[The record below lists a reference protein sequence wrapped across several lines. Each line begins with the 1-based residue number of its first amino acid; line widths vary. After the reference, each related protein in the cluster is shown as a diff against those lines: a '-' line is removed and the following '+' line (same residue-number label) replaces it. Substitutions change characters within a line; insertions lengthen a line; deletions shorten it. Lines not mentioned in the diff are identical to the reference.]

1 MVVSGNTSLGG
12 FSGPNDVVTTLA
24 GRANFGSAD
33 GTGSA
38 ASFKL
43 PRGAAVGPDGNIY
56 VADTENSIIR
66 KVTPSGVVTTL
77 AGSGLR
83 GNGDGTGAA
92 ASFRGPNGI
101 CIDADGNIYVADT
114 DNNRIRKVTQEGVVT
129 TLAGSGALGFADGS
143 NTGALFAGPFG
154 VTIGLDGNIYVADTG
169 NNRIRKVTPEGV
181 VTTVAGSG
189 SGGFSDAL
197 LGPSSAASFNS
208 PKAVAVG
215 IDGNIYVADTF
226 NSRIRKVTPQGVV
239 TTLAGQATIGSADG
253 IGAVASFNLPNHISA
268 AKDGNIYVADTGNN
282 RIRKVTPQGVVTTLV
297 GNLAGYADGTGSAA
311 LFSGPSAVAI
321 DPDGN
326 IYIADTGNNRIR
338 KIDSGLTS
346 VNIKGN
352 VYVANHIAISTLSAY
367 SMVVKGDIQTTS
379 GMFRGDGSGLTNIPY
394 LAPSASFSNLTVT
407 SNLYVPF
414 IYNSS
419 LQTSSI
425 MASTIIASSIT
436 ASTVATSTLSAYT
449 IFVGNASFSNL
460 IVSPN
465 LYVPFIYN
473 SSLQTSSIMAST
485 IIASSI
491 TASTVA
497 TSTLSAYSMVVKG
510 DIQTISGKFIGDGS
524 ALTNLPNS
532 GNSVSFNN
540 LYAPFI
546 YNTSLQTSNVMA
558 STIIA
563 SSITASTVATSTLWA
578 YSMLVRGNTT
588 LGGVPAAN
596 NAVITFAGSGTATSV
611 DNTGTAASFNGPK
624 GVAIARDGN
633 IYVAEF
639 LNNRIRK
646 VTPEGVVTTL
656 AGSGTQGSTDAS
668 GSAASFS
675 GPSGVAVT
683 REGIIYVADTLNN
696 RIRKVTPAG
705 VVTTLAGSG
714 VQGSTNGSGSAASFS
729 GPTGLAIGPDGNIYV
744 ADTNNNRIRKVT
756 PDGIVTTLAGS
767 GTGAFADA
775 PLGPGSS
782 ASFNGPKG
790 IVIDSDGNIYVADTF
805 NARIRKVTSS
815 GLVTTLAGSG
825 AATWVDNTGSAA
837 SFSSPSG
844 LAIDLDGNIY
854 VADTTNH
861 RIRKV
866 TPAGVVTTLAG
877 SGTGGFVNGVGLA
890 ASFNGPEGIAI
901 ARDGSIYI
909 GDSGNNRIRKIDSG
923 VSSIN
928 ITGIV
933 NTVGNVNVNG
943 DLDVSGNTELRG
955 EVNTYGTLTAKSDTT
970 FGGVPG
976 LNNVVTTLAGSG
988 TASFANGIG
997 LEATFN
1003 LPSGVGVGPDGTIY
1017 VGDNGN
1023 NRIRKVTPQGVV
1035 TTLAGS
1041 GTQGSVDGNGSAA
1054 SFNRPIGVAVGRDG
1068 NIYVADYNNN
1078 RIRKVTPEG
1087 VVTTLA
1093 GSGSLAFADGSGSA
1107 ASFNSPSSVVIG
1119 QDGNIYVAD
1128 TGNNRIRKVTPQ
1140 GVVTTVAGQASAGY
1154 ADGTGSAASFMSPS
1168 GIAVGPDG
1176 NIYVADTFNQRIR
1189 KVTTAGAV
1197 TTLAGDG
1204 YVSNGIGRWV
1214 DGTGTGASFWY
1225 PKGIAIDPDGNIY
1238 VADTGNNR
1246 IRKVT
1251 PQGVVTTLAG
1261 QTSVG
1266 SADGTGS
1273 AASFFNPIDVG
1284 VGPDGNIYVA
1294 DNGNN
1299 KIRKID
1305 SGSSSLN
1312 MTGNAYFTNFIT
1324 AGGSVNVDGNL
1335 DVGGN
1340 TNLRGFLN
1348 IKNDYEASKFS
1359 PILGT
1364 GTGQA
1369 ITPGIKVGSLHI
1381 GAYYQNNSPVIWSE
1395 SSLIIQASNGSV
1407 GMPRN
1412 NLDVG
1417 GNLGVSGTVN
1427 MPGLVTLGSTTL
1439 AALTCTGTSIFS
1451 GGASLTVT
1459 GGLTVSGTTNFATG
1473 TWHLSSDAKNRVYYV
1488 QNGHTHFGSPNGC
1501 YSFRNSGS
1509 STDIISIDNAG
1520 NFTAQG
1526 DVTAYSD
1533 ARVKTNIIEIDS
1545 PLEKIMKMR
1554 GIYYNRTDDSNS
1566 TPSRHVGVI
1575 AQEVE
1580 TVLPEVVLTDTSEE
1594 KHKSVAYG
1602 NIVALLIEGMK
1613 AQQSTIE
1620 GMQIM
1625 LSSRT

>member
-226 NSRIRKVTPQGVV
+226 NS
-239 TTLAGQATIGSADG
+239 
-253 IGAVASFNLPNHISA
+253 
-268 AKDGNIYVADTGNN
+268 
-282 RIRKVTPQGVVTTLV
+282 
-297 GNLAGYADGTGSAA
+297 
-311 LFSGPSAVAI
+311 
-321 DPDGN
+321 
-326 IYIADTGNNRIR
+326 
-338 KIDSGLTS
+338 
-346 VNIKGN
+346 
-352 VYVANHIAISTLSAY
+352 
-367 SMVVKGDIQTTS
+367 
-379 GMFRGDGSGLTNIPY
+379 
-394 LAPSASFSNLTVT
+394 
-407 SNLYVPF
+407 
-414 IYNSS
+414 
-419 LQTSSI
+419 
-425 MASTIIASSIT
+425 
-436 ASTVATSTLSAYT
+436 
-449 IFVGNASFSNL
+449 
-460 IVSPN
+460 
-465 LYVPFIYN
+465 
-473 SSLQTSSIMAST
+473 
-485 IIASSI
+485 
-491 TASTVA
+491 
-497 TSTLSAYSMVVKG
+497 
-510 DIQTISGKFIGDGS
+510 
-524 ALTNLPNS
+524 
-532 GNSVSFNN
+532 
-540 LYAPFI
+540 
-546 YNTSLQTSNVMA
+546 
-558 STIIA
+558 
-563 SSITASTVATSTLWA
+563 
-578 YSMLVRGNTT
+578 
-588 LGGVPAAN
+588 
-596 NAVITFAGSGTATSV
+596 
-611 DNTGTAASFNGPK
+611 
-624 GVAIARDGN
+624 
-633 IYVAEF
+633 
-639 LNNRIRK
+639 
-646 VTPEGVVTTL
+646 
-656 AGSGTQGSTDAS
+656 
-668 GSAASFS
+668 
-675 GPSGVAVT
+675 
-683 REGIIYVADTLNN
+683 
-696 RIRKVTPAG
+696 
-705 VVTTLAGSG
+705 
-714 VQGSTNGSGSAASFS
+714 
-729 GPTGLAIGPDGNIYV
+729 
-744 ADTNNNRIRKVT
+744 
-756 PDGIVTTLAGS
+756 
-767 GTGAFADA
+767 
-775 PLGPGSS
+775 
-782 ASFNGPKG
+782 
-790 IVIDSDGNIYVADTF
+790 
-805 NARIRKVTSS
+805 
-815 GLVTTLAGSG
+815 
-825 AATWVDNTGSAA
+825 
-837 SFSSPSG
+837 
-844 LAIDLDGNIY
+844 
-854 VADTTNH
+854 
-861 RIRKV
+861 
-866 TPAGVVTTLAG
+866 
-877 SGTGGFVNGVGLA
+877 
-890 ASFNGPEGIAI
+890 
-901 ARDGSIYI
+901 
-909 GDSGNNRIRKIDSG
+909 
-923 VSSIN
+923 
-928 ITGIV
+928 
-933 NTVGNVNVNG
+933 
-943 DLDVSGNTELRG
+943 
-955 EVNTYGTLTAKSDTT
+955 
-970 FGGVPG
+970 
-976 LNNVVTTLAGSG
+976 
-988 TASFANGIG
+988 
-997 LEATFN
+997 
-1003 LPSGVGVGPDGTIY
+1003 
-1017 VGDNGN
+1017 
-1023 NRIRKVTPQGVV
+1023 
-1035 TTLAGS
+1035 
-1041 GTQGSVDGNGSAA
+1041 
-1054 SFNRPIGVAVGRDG
+1054 
-1068 NIYVADYNNN
+1068 
-1078 RIRKVTPEG
+1078 
-1087 VVTTLA
+1087 
-1093 GSGSLAFADGSGSA
+1093 
-1107 ASFNSPSSVVIG
+1107 
-1119 QDGNIYVAD
+1119 
-1128 TGNNRIRKVTPQ
+1128 RIRKVTPQ